1 MIAFLRKNNVEIR
14 HRLAKEGLTLC
25 KCSEFDG
32 AEWLDYSPD
41 CYFEI
46 HGIGYVGDEFP
57 NKTWNLEHF
66 LKEMEDRKAK
76 GEEVHDFGEDVEGF
90 VEFCKK
96 WKVESGKGM
105 YILK

>member
-1 MIAFLRKNNVEIR
+1 MIAFLRKNSVEIR

-25 KCSEFDG
+25 KCSEFNG

-46 HGIGYVGDEFP
+46 HGVGYRSGEYP
-57 NKTWNLEHF
+57 NEEWNYKNVF
-66 LKEMEDRKAK
+66 LKEMEEKRAK
-76 GEEVHDFGEDVEGF
+76 GDEVHDFGEDVDGF

-96 WKVESGKGM
+96 HKADNKD
-105 YILK
+105 